1 VLLRWI
7 TSYFPSKFHM
17 RKLALLIL
25 CLYPLLAVA
34 QDLRSGGVLKPEQAN
49 MDIRHYTLSL
59 NVNPADKSIDGYT
72 EIDLKLEKPSATLL
86 FDLTNVLTVK
96 SVWVNGK
103 QQPFTHASDL
113 VNISGN
119 NAWPSGAVRVKI
131 AYGGKPFV
139 AANPPW
145 KGGFQWTTD
154 SLGNPWVSISCQGEG
169 AKVFFPCKD
178 HPSDE
183 PNEGADMY
191 ITVPKGLVVAGPG
204 LLQKVRNEKHT
215 STFHWKTKYTI
226 NNYCIV
232 FNVGKYKAVTRT
244 YTSVDGN
251 KIPMV
256 FYVLE
261 HHADK
266 APHHLEMLER
276 SCRILEKYFGE
287 YPWAK
292 EQIGI
297 VETPHLGM
305 EHQTMNAYGNKFKY
319 AKVGGQDFD
328 WLLHHEFGH
337 EWWANKVSNN
347 DWAHM
352 WIQEGI
358 CSFGD
363 ALYFREMEGEESYQ
377 RRMRNTARNFS
388 GKAVVLADTA
398 DSDLAYTGDIYGKGA
413 YFMHSL
419 RYLLGDD
426 IFFPTLKTLA
436 TDPKYTYH
444 NMVDT
449 DDVLQLFSKAANRDL
464 KAFFDFYLRTTNRF
478 EVVVKQVGEDKY
490 RISLQNFAHALPM
503 EITTHEGVKKLDI
516 DKAGVEVQSTI
527 LPVVDKKGFYFKRVV
542 LE

>member
-1 VLLRWI
+1 MRSFLLVLLLF
-7 TSYFPSKFHM
+7 TAF
-17 RKLALLIL
+17 LAG
-25 CLYPLLAVA
+25 A

-49 MDIRHYTLSL
+49 MDIRHYTVTLS
-59 NVNPADKSIDGYT
+59 VDPSTQTIDGQT
-72 EIDLKLEKPSATLL
+72 ETDLVLASATDVLL

-96 SVWVNGK
+96 KIWVNGT
-103 QQPFTHASDL
+103 QQDFTHNSDL
-113 VNISGN
+113 IHIKNKTMLQPGPVK
-119 NAWPSGAVRVKI
+119 VRI

-145 KGGFQWTTD
+145 KGGFQWAKD
-154 SLGNPWVSISCQGEG
+154 SLGNAWISVSCQGEG

-183 PNEGADMY
+183 PNEGADMI

-204 LLQKVRNEKHT
+204 LLKKTTHKGNT
-215 STFHWKTKYTI
+215 STYHWATNYTI
-226 NNYCIV
+226 SNYCIV
-232 FNVGKYKAVTRT
+232 FNAGKYTPVRRT
-244 YTSVDGN
+244 YTSVAGN

-256 FYVLE
+256 FYVLDY
-261 HHADK
+261 HASK

-305 EHQTMNAYGNKFKY
+305 EHQTMNAYGNRFRY
-319 AKVGGQDFD
+319 TKVGGEDFD

-337 EWWANKVSNN
+337 EWWANKVSNI

-363 ALYFREMEGEESYQ
+363 ALYYREMEGEESYQ

-388 GKAVVLADTA
+388 GRAVVLADTA
-398 DSDLAYTGDIYGKGA
+398 DSDLAYTGDIYGKGS

-419 RYLLGDD
+419 RYLIGDD
-426 IFFPTLKTLA
+426 IFFPTLMKLA
-436 TDPKYTYH
+436 TDPQYTYH
-444 NMVDT
+444 NMVST
-449 DDVLQLFSKAANRDL
+449 QDVEQLFSKAAGKNL
-464 KAFFDFYLRTTNRF
+464 KPFFDFYLRTTNRF
-478 EVVVKQVGEDKY
+478 EILVKQTAEDKY
-490 RISLQNFAHALPM
+490 KISLLNFSMPLPI
-503 EITTHEGVKKLDI
+503 EITTHEGVQKLTI
-516 DKAGVEVQSTI
+516 DKTAVEIQSTI
-527 LPVVDKKGFYFKRVV
+527 VPGIDKKGFYYKRVI

>member
-1 VLLRWI
+1 MRYALVLI
-7 TSYFPSKFHM
+7 FVFQCFSSFT
-17 RKLALLIL
+17 
-25 CLYPLLAVA
+25 
-34 QDLRSGGVLKPEQAN
+34 QDLKSGGRLKPEQAN

-59 NVNPADKSIDGYT
+59 NVDPATQTIDGYT
-72 EIDLKLEKPSATLL
+72 EIDLVLGQASGAMI
-86 FDLTNVLTVK
+86 FDLTRVLTVK
-96 SVWVNGK
+96 DIWVNGSRQTYK
-103 QQPFTHASDL
+103 HDADL
-113 VNISGN
+113 IYIN
-119 NAWPSGAVRVKI
+119 NAKPWAAGRTKVKI

-145 KGGFQWTTD
+145 KGGFQWAKD
-154 SLGNPWVSISCQGEG
+154 SVGNPWISISCQGEG

-183 PNEGADMY
+183 PNEGADMM

-204 LLQKVRNEKHT
+204 LLQKVKNSGNK
-215 STFHWKTKYTI
+215 STYHWKTNYTI
-226 NNYCIV
+226 SNYCIV
-232 FNVGKYKAVTRT
+232 FNVAKYKPVTRT

-261 HHADK
+261 YNADR
-266 APHHLEMLER
+266 AQHHLDLLER

-297 VETPHLGM
+297 AETPHLGM
-305 EHQTMNAYGNKFKY
+305 EHQTMNAYGNKY
-319 AKVGGQDFD
+319 RYTKVGGEDFD

-337 EWWANKVSNN
+337 EWWANKVSNK

-363 ALYFREMEGEESYQ
+363 ALYYREMEGEDAYL

-388 GKAVVLADTA
+388 GRAVVLADTA

-413 YFMHSL
+413 FFMHSL
-419 RYLLGDD
+419 RYLVGDS
-426 IFFPTLKTLA
+426 IFFPTLKKLA
-436 TDPKYTYH
+436 TDPKYTYD
-444 NMVDT
+444 NMVT
-449 DDVLQLFSKAANRDL
+449 TADVEDLFIKASGQDL
-464 KAFFDFYLRTTNRF
+464 KPFFDFYLRTTNRF
-478 EVVVKQVGEDKY
+478 EVNVKQLNENRY
-490 RISLQNFAHALPM
+490 RISLQNFNMPLPV
-503 EITTHEGVKKLDI
+503 EINTSDGLKKLLI
-516 DKAGVEVQSTI
+516 DKKGVEVVSNSI
-527 LPVVDKKGFYFKRVV
+527 PEVDKKGYYYKRVI
-542 LE
+542 LD

>member
-1 VLLRWI
+1 
-7 TSYFPSKFHM
+7 M